1 MAINRQKAFQAV
13 GVVGLIFCIIAFFRQ
28 PSFPTPDKLIIFLFF
43 VFLIFHQA
51 VEMLRRLGPFV
62 ILILV

>member
-43 VFLIFHQA
+43 DFPPGSRNVKT
-51 VEMLRRLGPFV
+51 LRAIRNSNFGL
-62 ILILV
+62 